1 MKRSTNPARKTINP
15 VTTPAQ
21 WIEGWAAATPDQEA
35 LRFEGESWNYRAFS
49 QACGRV
55 SAMLADLGIERGDR
69 IAYLGFNSAAQL
81 MLLIA
86 ASRLGVAVTPL
97 NWRLASPEHAYMLA
111 DAGVKALFCDRAF
124 AGGIEPAEGRRD
136 VLLQGACKGWL
147 SWDALIAK
155 AAATPPLV
163 GSAEDLFLI
172 VYTSG
177 TTGRPK
183 GAALTQGAIHWNA
196 RNSLAGHGLTATDRV
211 LTLLPLFHV
220 GAINI
225 QTLPAF
231 MAGATVLLHPK
242 ADPARVLAALSDF
255 QPTLTVVVPAVMRAL
270 IEHPSWAAA
279 DLGSLRAVT
288 TGSSIVPL
296 PLIESFHVR
305 GTPVIQVYGST
316 ETAPIATI
324 QTPDIAFATVGT
336 VGPPAAHCRIRVVDS
351 EGRDLPDGVAGELLV
366 AGPSILDCYWNNST
380 ATKEALREG
389 WYHSGDIGYRRP
401 DGCYVVVD
409 RKRDIVISGGENIYP
424 AEIEA
429 ELERH
434 PDITEVAV
442 VGQPDAKWGETP
454 VAFVVA
460 RADLS
465 EAEIL
470 ARLDGRLARFKWPR
484 AVRFLEALPRNAMG
498 KIQKAELRARLLRS
512 EEP

>member
-1 MKRSTNPARKTINP
+1 MKPSTNPARKTINP

-35 LRFEGESWNYRAFS
+35 LRFEGASWSYNALS

-55 SAMLADLGIERGDR
+55 AALLAGLGIERGDR

-86 ASRLGVAVTPL
+86 ASRLGAAVTPL
-97 NWRLASPEHAYMLA
+97 NWRLAPPEHAYMLA
-111 DAGVKALFCDRAF
+111 DAGAKALFCDPDF

-136 VLLQGACKGWL
+136 VLLQGARDGWL
-147 SWDALIAK
+147 CWDALIA
-155 AAATPPLV
+155 AAGAPPPLV
-163 GSAEDLFLI
+163 GSSEDLFLI

-196 RNSLAGHGLTATDRV
+196 RNSLAGHGLSPTDRV

-242 ADPARVLAALSDF
+242 ADPIRIFEAFSEF

-270 IEHPSWAAA
+270 IEHPGWAAA
-279 DLGSLRAVT
+279 DFSSLRAVT

-296 PLIESFHVR
+296 PLIEAFHER
-305 GTPVIQVYGST
+305 GAPVIQVYGAT

-324 QTPDIAFATVGT
+324 QTPDMAFATIGT
-336 VGPPAAHCRIRVVDS
+336 VGKEAAHCRIRIVDS
-351 EGRDLPDGVAGELLV
+351 EGRDLPDEVAGEILV
-366 AGPSILDCYWNNST
+366 FGPSNLDRYWNDSI
-380 ATKEALREG
+380 ATRDALRDG

-401 DGCYVVVD
+401 DGCFVVVD
-409 RKRDIVISGGENIYP
+409 RKKDIVISGGENIYP

-434 PDITEVAV
+434 ADIAEVAV
-442 VGQPDAKWGETP
+442 VGQPDERWGETP

-460 RADLS
+460 RADLT

-484 AVRFLEALPRNAMG
+484 AVRFVEALPRNAMG

-512 EEP
+512 EG

>member
-1 MKRSTNPARKTINP
+1 M
-15 VTTPAQ
+15 
-21 WIEGWAAATPDQEA
+21 TPDQEA
-35 LRFEGESWNYRAFS
+35 LRFEGESWSYSALS
-49 QACGRV
+49 KACGRV
-55 SAMLADLGIERGDR
+55 AAMLAGLGVERGDR

-97 NWRLASPEHAYMLA
+97 NWRLAPPEHAYMLA
-111 DAGVKALFCDRAF
+111 DAGVKALFCDPDF
-124 AGGIEPAEGRRD
+124 ASGIEPADGRRD
-136 VLLQGACKGWL
+136 LLLKGTRDGWL

-155 AAATPPLV
+155 AGAPPPV
-163 GSAEDLFLI
+163 AGEADDLFLI

-196 RNSLAGHGLTATDRV
+196 RNSLMGHGLAPSDRV

-242 ADPARVLAALSDF
+242 ADPIRIFEAFADF

-270 IEHPSWAAA
+270 IEHPGWAGA
-279 DLGSLRAVT
+279 DLSSLRAVT

-296 PLIESFHVR
+296 PLIEAFHAR
-305 GTPVIQVYGST
+305 GAPVIQVYGST

-324 QTPDIAFATVGT
+324 QTPETAFDTVGT
-336 VGPPAAHCRIRVVDS
+336 VGKEAAHCRIRVVDP
-351 EGRDLPDGVAGELLV
+351 EGRDLPDEVPGELLV
-366 AGPSILDCYWNNST
+366 AGPNILDRYWNNSA
-380 ATKEALREG
+380 ATKDALRDG

-401 DGCYVVVD
+401 DGNFVVVD
-409 RKRDIVISGGENIYP
+409 RKKDIVISGGENIYP

-434 PDITEVAV
+434 ADIAEVAV

-460 RADLS
+460 RASLT
-465 EAEIL
+465 EAEVL

-484 AVRFLEALPRNAMG
+484 AVRFVEALPRNAMG

-512 EEP
+512 EGPSPQGT